1 MHPKMIAK
9 QIIDFNKATF
19 DNSFDTIKIL
29 QDQTEKN
36 VKEFV
41 EKANLFPE
49 EGKKV
54 IIDWVKTYKKGR
66 EDFKSAVDDS
76 FKTVESFFVDTAN
89 MLGYSLY
96 GMVEKT
102 DQSFRDVT
110 HKIKKASVAVVDKS
124 IQTMAV
130 VTDKT
135 MLNKQIVGKGK
146 PDNGKASTVRQDSNN
161 NPVKTNNN

>member
-1 MHPKMIAK
+1 MHPQMIAK
-9 QIIDFNKATF
+9 QIIDYNKATF
-19 DNSFDTIKIL
+19 DNTFDTIKVL
-29 QDQTEKN
+29 QDHAEKT
-36 VKEFV
+36 V
-41 EKANLFPE
+41 ELFLGKANLFPE

-76 FKTVESFFVDTAN
+76 FKTVESFSVDAAN

-96 GMVEKT
+96 GMIEKT

-110 HKIKKASVAVVDKS
+110 HKIKKASVEVVDKS

-130 VTDKT
+130 IADKA
-135 MLNKQIVGKGK
+135 MLNRQIVGKA
-146 PDNGKASTVRQDSNN
+146 KAVRRERN
-161 NPVKTNNN
+161 NPVKNK